1 MSGKIFKT
9 ITNFTKNY
17 NDPESNLPFDENNT
31 KIQIVE
37 KNGNVNVSLT
47 INDKY
52 LEQYNKIAELFKE
65 GLSKLEGVLSVN
77 VALTSENQLSSGQQ
91 NESRFKINA
100 TNIIAIASGKGGV
113 GKSTFAVN
121 LAVALRKLGKKVGIL
136 DADIYGPSVP
146 RMMGISGRPEASNNK
161 KLIPLESYG
170 IKCMSIG
177 FLVSVDTPTIWRGPM
192 VMKALEQM
200 FNGVE
205 WGTLDYLI
213 IDLPPGTGDA
223 QLTLAQSSKL
233 SGSIIVSTPQ
243 DVALADARKGI
254 NMFKRVNVPILGL
267 VENMSYFIC
276 DNCNEKHFIFS
287 NDGAKKEAE
296 KFQIP
301 FLGSLPI
308 SKDLRVQSDE
318 GRPSCIDDP
327 NGEIYKFNALTIW
340 GVIDLLASFTLLI
353 DGKFSISLNFP
364 KLLENMYLVIA
375 DKNAENREV
384 SSDYW
389 FEYIEANLHLIGGLH
404 NLDNFASS
412 VSPKIKDEIHE
423 FRFCKKG
430 IKNIKDISI
439 PLTVWKRF
447 IASSTY

>member
-1 MSGKIFKT
+1 M
-9 ITNFTKNY
+9 
-17 NDPESNLPFDENNT
+17 
-31 KIQIVE
+31 
-37 KNGNVNVSLT
+37 
-47 INDKY
+47 
-52 LEQYNKIAELFKE
+52 
-65 GLSKLEGVLSVN
+65 
-77 VALTSENQLSSGQQ
+77 SSGQQ

-121 LAVALRKLGKKVGIL
+121 LAVALRLLGKKVGIL

-146 RMMGISGRPEASNNK
+146 RMMGVSGRPEASKNK

-276 DNCNEKHFIFS
+276 DNCNQKHFIFS
-287 NDGAKKEAE
+287 NDGAKK
-296 KFQIP
+296 KLKNLVYLQ
-301 FLGSLPI
+301 
-308 SKDLRVQSDE
+308 VQ
-318 GRPSCIDDP
+318 
-327 NGEIYKFNALTIW
+327 L
-340 GVIDLLASFTLLI
+340 
-353 DGKFSISLNFP
+353 ISLT
-364 KLLENMYLVIA
+364 
-375 DKNAENREV
+375 NR
-384 SSDYW
+384 YW
-389 FEYIEANLHLIGGLH
+389 PG
-404 NLDNFASS
+404 
-412 VSPKIKDEIHE
+412 
-423 FRFCKKG
+423 
-430 IKNIKDISI
+430 
-439 PLTVWKRF
+439 PLTVILQTKQNNLAKLLSQGKSTIAIRVPSHPVARDLLEQIKIPILAPSANKSGGVSPTEINHVKDDFGPKFKGKKMPEIIFPGPEGRLHGRF
-447 IASSTY
+447 HPQKSTDAPIAIIR

>member
-1 MSGKIFKT
+1 MTDNILQSIYS
-9 ITNFTKNY
+9 FTKNY
-17 NDPESNLPFDENNT
+17 KDPDTNSAFDEKND
-31 KIQIVE
+31 KIQVVE
-37 KNGNVNVSLT
+37 KNGNINIILSVSNKNL
-47 INDKY
+47 DEYK
-52 LEQYNKIAELFKE
+52 KIADLFKNNLDKIE
-65 GLSKLEGVLSVN
+65 GILSVN
-77 VALTSENQLSSGQQ
+77 VVLTSESQSAQSSQT
-91 NESRFKINA
+91 ESRFKINA
-100 TNIIAIASGKGGV
+100 KNIIAIASGKGGV

-121 LAVALRKLGKKVGIL
+121 IAVALGELGKKVGIL

-146 RMMGISGRPEASNNK
+146 RMMGISGRPEASENK

-177 FLVSVDTPTIWRGPM
+177 FLVGVDTPTIWRGPM

-205 WGTLDYLI
+205 WGELDYLI

-243 DVALADARKGI
+243 DVALTDARKGI
-254 NMFKRVNVPILGL
+254 NMFKRVNVPLMGL

-308 SKDLRVQSDE
+308 DKELRIQSDE
-318 GRPSCIDDP
+318 GRPACIDNPTGDIAK
-327 NGEIYKFNALTIW
+327 NYFKIANNIIT
-340 GVIDLLASFTLLI
+340 AS
-353 DGKFSISLNFP
+353 
-364 KLLENMYLVIA
+364 E
-375 DKNAENREV
+375 
-384 SSDYW
+384 
-389 FEYIEANLHLIGGLH
+389 
-404 NLDNFASS
+404 
-412 VSPKIKDEIHE
+412 
-423 FRFCKKG
+423 
-430 IKNIKDISI
+430 
-439 PLTVWKRF
+439 
-447 IASSTY
+447 